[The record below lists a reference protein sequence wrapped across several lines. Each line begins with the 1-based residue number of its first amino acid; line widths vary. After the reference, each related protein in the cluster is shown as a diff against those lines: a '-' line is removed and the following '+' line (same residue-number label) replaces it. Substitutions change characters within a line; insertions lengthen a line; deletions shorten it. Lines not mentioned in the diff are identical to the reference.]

1 MPVDPELRSLSI
13 DIPAQPD
20 ALVKLS
26 LLLADDE
33 VNLNAVSS
41 LIASDMALA
50 SAVLKAV
57 NSSHYGLA
65 GRALSV
71 HHAATYLGARE
82 IAGITFEMG
91 LRAAFAP
98 APELD
103 PIWTRA
109 GQRGLVMGQLG
120 QALGLDAWA
129 AHSAGLF
136 EECGKAVLF
145 AHATDHYR
153 AMLRATACDSDL
165 CALEQAGFGVRHDTL
180 GAALCQS
187 WGLADA
193 AVACVRHHVEAQ
205 ASVSLPEASAA
216 RTLLA
221 LSVLAQALLGSV
233 PQAIDDVAAQIA
245 PLMGWDT
252 TLVLRAVRR
261 IETQLESQLGQG
273 GQRQH

>member
-1 MPVDPELRSLSI
+1 MPATAELRRNDI
-13 DIPAQPD
+13 AIPARPD
-20 ALVKLS
+20 VLVKLS
-26 LLLADDE
+26 LLMADEDVDQRAISALVE
-33 VNLNAVSS
+33 
-41 LIASDMALA
+41 SDMALA

-57 NSSHYGLA
+57 NRSHHGLA
-65 GRALSV
+65 GRALNV

-98 APELD
+98 APEID
-103 PIWTRA
+103 PIWARA

-165 CALEQAGFGVRHDTL
+165 CALEEAGFGVRHDTL

-187 WGLADA
+187 WGLAEA
-193 AVACVRHHVEAQ
+193 TVACVRHHVDAQ
-205 ASVSLPEASAA
+205 AFVHLPEATASG
-216 RTLLA
+216 TLLA
-221 LSVLAQALLGSV
+221 LSVLAQALLGCA
-233 PQAIDDVAAQIA
+233 PQAVDDVAEQVA
-245 PLMGWDT
+245 PQLGWDT

-261 IETQLESQLGQG
+261 IEGQLQSQSGQG
-273 GQRQH
+273 GQRRH

>member
-1 MPVDPELRSLSI
+1 MPATAELRRNDI
-13 DIPAQPD
+13 AIPARPD
-20 ALVKLS
+20 VLVKLS
-26 LLLADDE
+26 LLMADDDVDQRAISALVE
-33 VNLNAVSS
+33 
-41 LIASDMALA
+41 SDMALA
-50 SAVLKAV
+50 AAVLKAV
-57 NSSHYGLA
+57 NTSHYGLA

-82 IAGITFEMG
+82 IAGITFEIG
-91 LRAAFAP
+91 LRAVFPP
-98 APELD
+98 APELE

-109 GQRGLVMGQLG
+109 GQRGLAMGQLG

-145 AHATDHYR
+145 AHASDHYR

-205 ASVSLPEASAA
+205 ACALLPQAGASRA
-216 RTLLA
+216 LLA
-221 LSVLAQALLGSV
+221 VSVLSQALLGSV
-233 PQAIDDVAAQIA
+233 PQAVDDVAAQIA
-245 PLMGWDT
+245 PQMGWDM

-261 IETQLESQLGQG
+261 VETLLEGQLGQG
-273 GQRQH
+273 GQRRH

>member
-1 MPVDPELRSLSI
+1 MPATAELCRNDI
-13 DIPAQPD
+13 AIPARPD
-20 ALVKLS
+20 VLVKLS
-26 LLLADDE
+26 LLMAEDDVDQRAISALVE
-33 VNLNAVSS
+33 
-41 LIASDMALA
+41 SDMALA

-82 IAGITFEMG
+82 IAAITFEMG
-91 LRAAFAP
+91 LRAAFPP
-98 APELD
+98 APELNL
-103 PIWTRA
+103 IWTRA

-193 AVACVRHHVEAQ
+193 TVACVRHHVDAQ
-205 ASVSLPEASAA
+205 ACVLLPEASAA

-221 LSVLAQALLGSV
+221 LSVLAQSLLGMA
-233 PQAIDDVAAQIA
+233 PQAVDDVAAQIA

-273 GQRQH
+273 GQRRH